1 RPPPHRPCPRLRAYR
16 PQSLDPDP
24 YRVRA
29 KRRHRHC
36 RRSEDAPQRPP
47 LPPHISYPPGYLIP
61 SGVSEAQY
69 CTPLLSGGTMLLE
82 RIYDEDLS
90 QASYFIGCQSQS
102 VALVVDPRRDIQV
115 YLDLAAH
122 HG

>member
-1 RPPPHRPCPRLRAYR
+1 
-16 PQSLDPDP
+16 
-24 YRVRA
+24 
-29 KRRHRHC
+29 
-36 RRSEDAPQRPP
+36 
-47 LPPHISYPPGYLIP
+47 
-61 SGVSEAQY
+61 
-69 CTPLLSGGTMLLE
+69 MLLE

-122 HG
+122 HGMTITAVTETQAPSAMG